1 VKITIDIAGWVGAV
15 GILAA
20 YALVSA
26 GRLRPA
32 SHAYQGLN
40 LIGAIGLAINTWYY
54 AAYPSTALNVIWA
67 AIALYAIGSLLRGR
81 RAAMLRAPE
90 P

>member
-1 VKITIDIAGWVGAV
+1 VKIAIDIVGWIGAL

-20 YALVSA
+20 YALVSN

-40 LIGAIGLAINTWYY
+40 LVGAIGLAINTWYY
-54 AAYPSTALNVIWA
+54 AAYPSTALNVVWA
-67 AIALYAIGSLLRGR
+67 AIALYAIASLVRGR